1 MTAAVA
7 VAVAVSLVVPVVL
20 RAMVARPSVSR
31 VVEVG
36 VVARLT

>member
-1 MTAAVA
+1 MMAAV
-7 VAVAVSLVVPVVL
+7 VAVVEVSLVVPVVL